1 MNRKSGFVFAVKMVF
16 TLYPDEAAKKG
27 IQA

>member
-1 MNRKSGFVFAVKMVF
+1 MSRKSGFVFTMKMVF